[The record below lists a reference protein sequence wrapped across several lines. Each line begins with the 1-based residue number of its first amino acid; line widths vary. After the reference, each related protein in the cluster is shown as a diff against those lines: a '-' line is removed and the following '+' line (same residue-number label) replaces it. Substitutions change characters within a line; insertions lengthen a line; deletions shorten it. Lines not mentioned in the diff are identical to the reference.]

1 MIVYLC
7 TCTNAI
13 RVSVAANLIIFANDG
28 NFGEHEYALSLSLI
42 VSLAPGVGE
51 MAVAMLIAA
60 ELL

>member
-1 MIVYLC
+1 
-7 TCTNAI
+7 
-13 RVSVAANLIIFANDG
+13 VSVAANLIIFANDG

-51 MAVAMLIAA
+51 MAVAILIVLIAA